1 MHDKTILV
9 TGSGSFAK
17 AFAQHVLDTSQP
29 KKIILLS
36 RDEWLLT
43 ECEQR
48 MKDPRKKMRYFIG
61 DVRDMDRLWLAIQ
74 GVDYVV
80 HSAAMKRVDK
90 IEYNPLEAVK
100 TNVDGTANL
109 VRACVEHKV
118 ERAVFLS
125 TDKAVEPINL
135 YGATKAVAEKVW
147 LHANYYKPIFSVCR
161 YGNVMG
167 SRGSVLPYWQS
178 LLAAGAK
185 ELPVTDFRM
194 TRFWTDMTDAV
205 DLVEQALAGPAGYI
219 WIPKIPAFDLTD
231 LAKALYV
238 RVKLTEVGMR
248 PGEKLHETLI
258 NEYEALRTASYQK
271 HWLIVPELEYIE
283 REEPK
288 PGLSAP
294 VCSKDAEK
302 INQLQIRD
310 KLAAMA

>member
-294 VCSKDAEK
+294 VCS
-302 INQLQIRD
+302 
-310 KLAAMA
+310 